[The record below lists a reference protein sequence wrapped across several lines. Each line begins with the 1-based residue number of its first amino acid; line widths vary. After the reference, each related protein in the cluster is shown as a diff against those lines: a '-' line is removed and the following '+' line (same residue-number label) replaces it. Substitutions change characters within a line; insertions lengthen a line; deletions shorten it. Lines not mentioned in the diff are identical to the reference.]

1 VAPGDPEPGDGAGLS
16 RGTVCYTVLRLPGS
30 GGVTMATPTKTL
42 RLRPHLRVEIERIAK
57 RSRRSFSEVAQDLL
71 EEAVRMR
78 ECPGIHFAD
87 EPAGRVAKVTGT
99 GLGVWEVID
108 IYKGLKGNEKKL
120 RKLYPHLSPALIKA
134 TLLYYERHAEE
145 VEAVIAD
152 NLALHEAGR
161 TMRERAARR
170 A

>member
-1 VAPGDPEPGDGAGLS
+1 
-16 RGTVCYTVLRLPGS
+16 
-30 GGVTMATPTKTL
+30 MATPTRTL
-42 RLRPHLRVEIERIAK
+42 RFRPRLRIEIERLAK

-71 EEAVRMR
+71 EEAVRTR

-108 IYKGLKGNEKKL
+108 LYKGLKGNGKKL
-120 RKLYPHLSPALIKA
+120 RRLYPHLSSAQVEA
-134 TLLYYERHAEE
+134 ALLYYERHPEE
-145 VEAVIAD
+145 VDALIAD
-152 NLALHEAGR
+152 NLSLHEAGR
-161 TMRERAARR
+161 ASRQRAARR

>member
-1 VAPGDPEPGDGAGLS
+1 
-16 RGTVCYTVLRLPGS
+16 
-30 GGVTMATPTKTL
+30 MATPTKTL

-57 RSRRSFSEVAQDLL
+57 RSRRSFSETAQDLL
-71 EEAVRMR
+71 EEAVRAR

-108 IYKGLKGNEKKL
+108 VYQGLERNGKKL
-120 RKLYPHLSPALIKA
+120 RRLYPHLSSAQLEA
-134 TLLYYERHAEE
+134 ALLYYERHPDE
-145 VEAVIAD
+145 VDALIAD
-152 NLALHEAGR
+152 NLSLHDAGR
-161 TMRERAARR
+161 TLRQRVARR

>member
-1 VAPGDPEPGDGAGLS
+1 
-16 RGTVCYTVLRLPGS
+16 
-30 GGVTMATPTKTL
+30 MATPTRTL
-42 RLRPHLRVEIERIAK
+42 RFRPRLRVEIERLAK

-71 EEAVRMR
+71 EEAVRTR

-108 IYKGLKGNEKKL
+108 LYKGLKGNGKKL
-120 RKLYPHLSPALIKA
+120 RRLYPHLSSAQVEA
-134 TLLYYERHAEE
+134 ALLYYERHPEE
-145 VEAVIAD
+145 VDALIAD
-152 NLALHEAGR
+152 NLSLHGPGR
-161 TMRERAARR
+161 ASRQRAARR

>member
-1 VAPGDPEPGDGAGLS
+1 
-16 RGTVCYTVLRLPGS
+16 
-30 GGVTMATPTKTL
+30 MATPTRTL
-42 RLRPHLRVEIERIAK
+42 RFRPRLRVEIERLAK

-78 ECPGIHFAD
+78 ECPGIHFVD

-108 IYKGLKGNEKKL
+108 IYKGLKGIGKKL
-120 RKLYPHLSPALIKA
+120 RKRYPHLSSAQLEAALR
-134 TLLYYERHAEE
+134 YYQRHPEE
-145 VEAVIAD
+145 VDALMAD
-152 NLALHEAGR
+152 NLSLHVAGR
-161 TMRERAARR
+161 ALGQRAARR

>member
-1 VAPGDPEPGDGAGLS
+1 
-16 RGTVCYTVLRLPGS
+16 
-30 GGVTMATPTKTL
+30 
-42 RLRPHLRVEIERIAK
+42 
-57 RSRRSFSEVAQDLL
+57 
-71 EEAVRMR
+71 MR

-108 IYKGLKGNEKKL
+108 IHRGLKGNEKKV
-120 RKLYPHLSPALIKA
+120 RALYPRLSAAQLRA
-134 TLLYYERHAEE
+134 ALLYYERHPEE
-145 VEAVIAD
+145 VEALSAD

-161 TMRERAARR
+161 ARRERTPRR

>member
-1 VAPGDPEPGDGAGLS
+1 
-16 RGTVCYTVLRLPGS
+16 
-30 GGVTMATPTKTL
+30 MATPTRTL
-42 RLRPHLRVEIERIAK
+42 RFRPRLRVAIERLAK

-78 ECPGIHFAD
+78 ECPGIHFAE

-108 IYKGLKGNEKKL
+108 IYKRLKGNGKKL
-120 RKLYPHLSPALIKA
+120 RRWYPHLSSAQLEA
-134 TLLYYERHAEE
+134 ALLYYERHPEE
-145 VEAVIAD
+145 VDALIAD
-152 NLALHEAGR
+152 NLSLHEAGR
-161 TMRERAARR
+161 TLRRRAAHR